1 VTTRGTIILKSNEY
15 KSYAWVSGVICTF
28 QSSQFFDRLLLH
40 FGVVDHIRASA
51 LTTADRR
58 PPSSG
63 EFVIFMLSI
72 IIEKEDF
79 EVNCLYKTRWDS
91 YLGIG

>member
-1 VTTRGTIILKSNEY
+1 M
-15 KSYAWVSGVICTF
+15 
-28 QSSQFFDRLLLH
+28 H

-58 PPSSG
+58 PRPG
-63 EFVIFMLSI
+63 EFFIFRLSI

-79 EVNCLYKTRWDS
+79 EVNCLDKTRWDS
-91 YLGIG
+91 YPGIG